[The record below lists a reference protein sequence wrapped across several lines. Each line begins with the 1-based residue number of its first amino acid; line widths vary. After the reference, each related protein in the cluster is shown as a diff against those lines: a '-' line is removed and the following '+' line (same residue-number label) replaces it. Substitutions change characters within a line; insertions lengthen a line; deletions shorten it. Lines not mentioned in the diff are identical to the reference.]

1 MEFNL
6 DLKPKGGYVV
16 GRIWPAG
23 LETLPL
29 RKHSAVYL
37 EQF

>member
-16 GRIWPAG
+16 GRVWPTG

-29 RKHSAVYL
+29 RKPSAVCL
-37 EQF
+37 EYF